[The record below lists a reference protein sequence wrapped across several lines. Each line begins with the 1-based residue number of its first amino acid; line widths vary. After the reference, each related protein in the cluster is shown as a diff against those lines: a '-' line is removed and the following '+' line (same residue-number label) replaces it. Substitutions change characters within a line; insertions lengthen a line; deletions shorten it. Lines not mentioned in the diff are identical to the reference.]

1 MKRFHERDVRR
12 FYDLLQHKSD
22 LGLTQLNVMDD
33 ENLIGVGLF
42 DNEDDFV
49 AECSR
54 YNTLGLLQAGVNPR
68 SSHLLDNYGGL
79 QNRIRTLFSDVVSKE
94 DIAWV
99 TGVVISEPGQI
110 TEAALAYQ
118 KDVSVLGDGALFF
131 PMDREI
137 SIENGRGRPNR
148 TARQI
153 AEWFWGEA
161 TLSRIDLTSMVP
173 VPGTSDPEGTWFHP
187 RLQFRKYRPY
197 ILEGIAEAIMNTDE
211 TDDADQ
217 RG

>member
-1 MKRFHERDVRR
+1 MKRFNERDVRR

-49 AECSR
+49 SECLR

-79 QNRIRTLFSDVVSKE
+79 LNRIRTLFSDVVSKE
-94 DIAWV
+94 DIACV
-99 TGVVISEPGQI
+99 TGVVIPEPGQL

-118 KDVSVLGDGALFF
+118 NDVSVLGDGALFF

-137 SIENGRGRPNR
+137 AIENGRPNR

-153 AEWFWGEA
+153 AEWFLGEA
-161 TLSRIDLTSMVP
+161 TLSRIDLTSMAP
-173 VPGTSDPEGTWFHP
+173 IPGTADPEGTWFHP

-197 ILEGIAEAIMNTDE
+197 ILDSISEAICGE
-211 TDDADQ
+211 
-217 RG
+217 RGEFND

>member
-118 KDVSVLGDGALFF
+118 KDVSVLGDGVLFF

-197 ILEGIAEAIMNTDE
+197 ILDGISEAIMNTDE